1 MVIFIRKEN
10 KIVVIYLS
18 LKYAGGIGGEEMPP
32 PPSTFEAGVRAGAE
46 ILRAGEL
53 LLPPQSATL
62 RRGEQA
68 LDFTYGA
75 N

>member
-1 MVIFIRKEN
+1 MVIFIRKKN

-32 PPSTFEAGVRAGAE
+32 SPSTFEAGVRGGAE
-46 ILRAGEL
+46 VLRAGEL
-53 LLPPQSATL
+53 FLPPQSATL

-68 LDFTYGA
+68 LAFTYGA